1 MTTRNKI
8 SVYIFEK
15 LFEKYLCDKCPYL
28 LYAISIGLVNDL
40 MDDI

>member
-1 MTTRNKI
+1 MF
-8 SVYIFEK
+8 FEK
-15 LFEKYLCDKCPYL
+15 LFEKYLCDKYPYL

>member
-1 MTTRNKI
+1 VTARNKI
-8 SVYIFEK
+8 SENVFEK

-40 MDDI
+40 LNDI